1 MILRPTIA
9 QNTEVEMKTKSQIG
23 KLSRNK
29 GKVYERELAG
39 NLREYG
45 YDAHRGQQFCGK
57 NGDADVVGLP
67 GIHIEAKRREQISIY
82 DWMAQSISEAKQGE
96 FPVVM
101 FRKSNCETLVVMRL
115 PDFMDLYKKANKD

>member
-1 MILRPTIA
+1 
-9 QNTEVEMKTKSQIG
+9 MKSRSQIG

-45 YDAHRGQQFCGK
+45 YDARRGQQFCGK

-96 FPVVM
+96 APVVM

-115 PDFMDLYKKANKD
+115 PDFMNLYKNANKD

>member
-45 YDAHRGQQFCGK
+45 YDTHRGQQFCGK

-67 GIHIEAKRREQISIY
+67 GIHIEAKRREQITIY
-82 DWMAQSISEAKQGE
+82 DWMAQSISEAKQE
-96 FPVVM
+96 ESPVVM